1 MTTTISKHD
10 LQLQQQQQQL
20 QLQQQQQ
27 QYQQQQQQQQR
38 FSQNIT
44 YSLDNNK
51 MAAKTT
57 TTTNRLDSIT
67 TTTNTI
73 QIDSLNNNLE
83 HEVIHTT
90 SGFRHINNNNGDVEA
105 PPPPPLAQP
114 EPARIPKK
122 KSLLNFRS
130 LDFHIKSLYS
140 GLRNGS
146 SGQNKSNS
154 QSSTLLNVSRGGG
167 GGCGGNGHGP
177 RNGGSV
183 EDEVTNGGSVIIAG
197 CNANGSE
204 LNISEQQQYH
214 HQHHHHIHQPYNRMP
229 PYLKIESVD
238 NEESENLLIDYP
250 QSPYSTRRNS
260 SNEDNRSSSQLIH
273 LNGDGSNQYLQQ
285 PPSASHRYEMSRS
298 QASSPSPY
306 FLSPHAFASSS
317 QNFRRS
323 STSDIMSGSK
333 RSVCSSASTS
343 RRPSTSDLLRKAR
356 ERRGSETRMGRSVSH
371 GGLPRGGGGGGG
383 AFRAG
388 PGIGGRR
395 TSMAF

>member
-1 MTTTISKHD
+1 MS
-10 LQLQQQQQQL
+10 
-20 QLQQQQQ
+20 
-27 QYQQQQQQQQR
+27 
-38 FSQNIT
+38 

-51 MAAKTT
+51 TT
-57 TTTNRLDSIT
+57 TTARTNRLDGLTITGTTGITTGTT

-73 QIDSLNNNLE
+73 QIDTLNNNNLD
-83 HEVIHTT
+83 HDLINGN
-90 SGFRHINNNNGDVEA
+90 SGFRQNHNNNNGDVEA
-105 PPPPPLAQP
+105 PPLPQP
-114 EPARIPKK
+114 EPAAKIPKK
-122 KSLLNFRS
+122 RSLLNFRS

-146 SGQNKSNS
+146 SGQNKANS
-154 QSSTLLNVSRGGG
+154 QSTNLLAPSKGSGSGGG
-167 GGCGGNGHGP
+167 GSSGGDNADDLNGSGIGLVSGNVVCGGV
-177 RNGGSV
+177 GG
-183 EDEVTNGGSVIIAG
+183 GY
-197 CNANGSE
+197 NANGSE
-204 LNISEQQQYH
+204 LNLSDQYY
-214 HQHHHHIHQPYNRMP
+214 HHHHIHQPYNRMP

-260 SNEDNRSSSQLIH
+260 SNDDNRSSSQLIH
-273 LNGDGSNQYLQQ
+273 LTGGGDGGHGGSTQYLQQ
-285 PPSASHRYEMSRS
+285 PSSASHHRYEMSRS

-317 QNFRRS
+317 QNVRRS

-388 PGIGGRR
+388 PGVGGRR